1 MTAPLPLLVHF
12 GDAQHGVDRCA
23 RALAAS
29 VRALRPEIRLARIEH
44 AAGARRMHIHFT
56 DRLWGADAE
65 SAAATVEALAAD
77 ARVAVT
83 VHDVPQRSDG
93 EQGMR
98 RRARAYRRVLEVADV
113 IVCNSEHERSLL
125 RACTGTDAT
134 IDVIPLP
141 SAVPLSRPATG
152 TPRHEVAVMGFFYPG
167 KGHREVVDAVA
178 ALAEVPAVTAIGRA
192 APGHEAELAELQD
205 YAAGRG
211 VAFAA
216 TGFVPDDALLGRAQ
230 QVAVPV
236 VAHQHVSASGSLND
250 WIAAGRRPI
259 TVTNAY
265 FEEMDA
271 LRPGTVR
278 LVEPAALTEAIAAAL
293 EDPSETWLAAGAQT
307 GPHADDVAAAYLER
321 WSRW

>member
-1 MTAPLPLLVHF
+1 MTAQLPLLVHF
-12 GDAQHGVDRCA
+12 GDPQHGVDRCA
-23 RALAAS
+23 RALAES
-29 VRALRPEIRLARIEH
+29 VQALRPEIRLARIER
-44 AAGARRMHIHFT
+44 ASDAPRVHIHFT

-65 SAAATVEALAAD
+65 SAAAAVEALAAD

-93 EQGMR
+93 EEGMR
-98 RRARAYRRVLEVADV
+98 RRARAYRRVVEVADV

-125 RACTGTDAT
+125 QACTGTDAA

-141 SAVPLSRPATG
+141 SAVPLVRPAAG
-152 TPRHEVAVMGFFYPG
+152 TPRNEVAVLGFFYPG

-178 ALAEVPAVTAIGRA
+178 VLPEAPAVTAIGRA

-205 YAAGRG
+205 YSAGRG
-211 VAFAA
+211 VAFTA
-216 TGFVPDDALLGRAQ
+216 TGFVPDDALLERAQ

-265 FEEMDA
+265 FREMAA

-278 LVEPAALTEAIAAAL
+278 LVEPAGLSDAIAAAL
-293 EDPSETWLAAGAQT
+293 EDPAKTWLSDRAQT
-307 GPHADDVAAAYLER
+307 GPHADDVAIAYLAR

>member
-1 MTAPLPLLVHF
+1 MTGPLPLLVHF

-23 RALAAS
+23 RALAESAQ
-29 VRALRPEIRLARIEH
+29 ALRPEIRLVHIEH
-44 AAGARRMHIHFT
+44 AAGAPRVHIHFT

-65 SAAATVEALAAD
+65 SAAAAVEALAAD

-83 VHDVPQRSDG
+83 VHDVPQPSDG
-93 EQGMR
+93 EEGMR
-98 RRARAYRRVLEVADV
+98 RRARAYRRVLEAAEV

-125 RACTGTDAT
+125 RASTGTAAT

-141 SAVPLSRPATG
+141 AAVPLPRPATG
-152 TPRHEVAVMGFFYPG
+152 TRRHEVAVLGFFYPG

-178 ALAEVPAVTAIGRA
+178 ALPEAPAVTAIGRA
-192 APGHEAELAELQD
+192 APGHEAELAELQG
-205 YAAGRG
+205 YAAGCG
-211 VAFAA
+211 VAFTA
-216 TGFVPDDALLGRAQ
+216 TGFVPDDALLERAQ
-230 QVAVPV
+230 QAAVPV

-265 FEEMDA
+265 FEEMAA

-278 LVEPAALTEAIAAAL
+278 LVEPAELREAIAAGL
-293 EDPSETWLAAGAQT
+293 EDPSQTWLSTDAQT